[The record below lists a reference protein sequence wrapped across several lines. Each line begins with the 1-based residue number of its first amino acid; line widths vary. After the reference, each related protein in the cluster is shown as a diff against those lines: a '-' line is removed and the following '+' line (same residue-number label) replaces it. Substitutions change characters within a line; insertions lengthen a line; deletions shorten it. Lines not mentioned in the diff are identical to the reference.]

1 MMVTGSGE
9 AYVFADGKFVHG
21 TWERDELTEW
31 FTLTDENGD
40 EMVVPPGQSWVSLVP
55 ANQGLE
61 VTP

>member
-1 MMVTGSGE
+1 
-9 AYVFADGKFVHG
+9 VFADGKFVHG
-21 TWERDELTEW
+21 TWERDDINEW

-61 VTP
+61 ITP